1 MLVDGPHFQATDGGE
16 LVFLLSDGDTSRR
29 PEGHA
34 IVELEEEGTVRQNY
48 YLRVPLEHPD
58 SQRWR
63 AEIAKYLAP
72 LVLST
77 TMGRLPWT
85 LADFPHGYDLLLH
98 LSPSRTKS
106 SRPRRDFYLYGSTD
120 VANFASPLEF
130 VKHAKWLMQGAPRTL
145 DRDRSPRCK
154 CKYCNPDDSGDIQ
167 SVISRELRRV
177 RARVLARIDGDEVQ
191 DSEDDADADADPD
204 ADAEVSAGVGAGAE
218 AEVVM
223 AETATAVP
231 ATDQGN
237 AGRDGNQ

>member
-1 MLVDGPHFQATDGGE
+1 MHRGYTVIMSHTTYDSHDGPPTLDA
-16 LVFLLSDGDTSRR
+16 RR
-29 PEGHA
+29 
-34 IVELEEEGTVRQNY
+34 
-48 YLRVPLEHPD
+48 
-58 SQRWR
+58 
-63 AEIAKYLAP
+63 
-72 LVLST
+72 LST
-77 TMGRLPWT
+77 WIRPTFALVAKQDPVFQTSPRLLP
-85 LADFPHGYDLLLH
+85 LRYASSPFPHSAVAHAYIH
-98 LSPSRTKS
+98 E
-106 SRPRRDFYLYGSTD
+106 RRRVGSTD